1 MTYVITQNCCKDAS
15 CVPVCPVECIR
26 PIGGTGSFTD
36 TEMLYIEPDVCI
48 DCGACQE
55 ECPVGAVYP
64 EDELPPE
71 LERFREINARYFE
84 HHPLMPDDAAHASPH
99 SAVKTGSLRV
109 AIVGAGPAGCY
120 AADEL
125 IRIKGVEVDLFERLP
140 TPYGLVRYGVAPDHQ
155 HTKAITRLFDET
167 LDNSRLHCYFNVRV
181 GTDISHDELMAHHHA
196 VIYAVGASESR
207 QLGVSG
213 ETLPGHH
220 AAADFVGWYNG
231 HPDNVNRSF
240 DLSGE
245 RAVIIGNGNV
255 SLDIVRVL
263 LSPLET
269 LAATDIADHALEAL
283 RDSAIREVVILARRG
298 PRHAAFSV
306 GEFLALGLL
315 PNVDVVIDAD
325 DLEPDPDDDIETIIK
340 LEVARDYAKR
350 QPVPGNKR
358 IVFRFCASPEEI
370 VGDARVHGVRVA
382 LPDGGTEVIETGLVL
397 RSTGYRGSAIT
408 DVPFDVAAG
417 TVPHDRGRVVD
428 ETGRPVT
435 GVYVTGWIK
444 RGPRGVIGT
453 NRTCA
458 EETAA
463 RLWEDFDAGLLA
475 PEVGDRDEIDESLA
489 ARAVT
494 PVGRKDWAA
503 IDEAERERGAES
515 SRPRVKFVDVAD
527 MLAVVRD

>member
-1 MTYVITQNCCKDAS
+1 M
-15 CVPVCPVECIR
+15 
-26 PIGGTGSFTD
+26 
-36 TEMLYIEPDVCI
+36 
-48 DCGACQE
+48 
-55 ECPVGAVYP
+55 
-64 EDELPPE
+64 
-71 LERFREINARYFE
+71 
-84 HHPLMPDDAAHASPH
+84 
-99 SAVKTGSLRV
+99 
-109 AIVGAGPAGCY
+109 
-120 AADEL
+120 
-125 IRIKGVEVDLFERLP
+125 
-140 TPYGLVRYGVAPDHQ
+140 
-155 HTKAITRLFDET
+155 
-167 LDNSRLHCYFNVRV
+167 
-181 GTDISHDELMAHHHA
+181 
-196 VIYAVGASESR
+196 R
-207 QLGVSG
+207 QLTSSAGTTATPPITSTAVS
-213 ETLPGHH
+213 TCQ
-220 AAADFVGWYNG
+220 
-231 HPDNVNRSF
+231 
-240 DLSGE
+240 GE

-315 PNVDVVIDAD
+315 PNVDVMIDAD

-340 LEVARDYAKR
+340 LEVARDYAQR
-350 QPVPGNKR
+350 EPTPGNKR

-370 VGDARVHGVRVA
+370 LGDTGLHGVRVT
-382 LPDGGTEVIETGLVL
+382 LPDGGTEVIETRLVL
-397 RSTGYRGSAIT
+397 RSTGYRGGAAIT

-417 TVPHDRGRVVD
+417 TVPNDRGGRVVD
-428 ETGRPVT
+428 ETGRAVT
-435 GVYVTGWIK
+435 GGVYVTGWIK
-444 RGPRGVIGT
+444 RGPRGGVIGT

-475 PEVGDRDEIDESLA
+475 SEVGDRNEIDESLA

-503 IDEAERERGAES
+503 IDEAERERGGAES

-527 MLAVVRD
+527 MLAVARD